1 MLTTKNDDMNNRLL
15 TLFALVVL
23 LLNITKTDAQQVP
36 KKILVEHFTNSHCSI
51 CASRNPGLYTAIA
64 QYSEVLHIAYHPSSP
79 YAGCLINQHNKTE
92 NDNRTNTYNIFG
104 GTPRLVIQG
113 NVLPA
118 NTNYGNTMLY
128 QNEQNKM
135 SSFAVTASITKAANN
150 TADVRVVIKKVD
162 TSSYTSLQ
170 LYAAVT
176 EDTLF
181 YNAPNGENRHYDV
194 FRKSVWG
201 DPKVITAPVN
211 IGDSI
216 VQTQNISINQ
226 VWVTNRTSVTAII
239 QDAGMQVVQAA
250 RSNKLDN
257 PLSVDNA
264 ELSLPITISPNPTTG
279 ILKIDGLQ
287 QGMADVVITTISGAI
302 VYTGN
307 INSSNNTI
315 NVEQLSPGIYFISM
329 QQNGNTTHKKVIK
342 Q

>member
-1 MLTTKNDDMNNRLL
+1 MKNLII
-15 TLFALVVL
+15 TLFAVASSLNTVSVV
-23 LLNITKTDAQQVP
+23 AQQVP

-64 QYSEVLHIAYHPSSP
+64 QYSEVLHIAYHLSSP

-92 NDNRTNTYNIFG
+92 NDNRTNAYNIYG

-118 NTNYGNTMLY
+118 NANYGNTMLY

-135 SSFAVTASITKAANN
+135 SSFAVTATITKAANN
-150 TADVRVVIKKVD
+150 TADVTIVIKKVD
-162 TSSYTSLQ
+162 TSTLTSLT
-170 LYAAVT
+170 LYAAIT

-181 YNAPNGENRHYDV
+181 YNAPNGENKHYDV

-201 DPKVITAPVN
+201 DPKTITAPVN

-216 VQTQNISINQ
+216 IETQNISINQ
-226 VWVTNRTSVTAII
+226 VWITNRTTVTAII

-257 PLSVDNA
+257 PLSVSNA
-264 ELSLPITISPNPTTG
+264 AALLPVTISPNPTTG

-287 QGMADVVITTISGAI
+287 QGMADVAITTINGSI
-302 VYTGN
+302 VYN
-307 INSSNNTI
+307 NSINSNHSTI
-315 NVEQLSPGIYFISM
+315 NVEQFSPGIYFISV
-329 QQNGNTTHKKVIK
+329 QQNGYNTHIKFIK